1 MSTPL
6 PPRSPHPRAAPEG
19 SSAPVIRIEGVH
31 KAFGDHVVLD
41 GISLDIPTGETTA
54 IIGPSGTGKSVLLKL
69 IVGLLQPDAGRVLC
83 FGTDM
88 GAATERQLYA
98 VRRRFGMLFQD
109 GALFDSM
116 TVGENVAFPLEQHTH
131 LPPDEIRAR
140 VEDKLALVGLPGTWD
155 RSVSSL
161 SGGQRK
167 RVGLARAII
176 AEPEVVL
183 FDEPNS
189 GLDPMTSDQIDE
201 LILEMKRQL
210 GVTFVVISH
219 DIVGTV
225 KVADH
230 IAMLYEGHVVAA
242 DRTARFVRSEVPIV
256 RRFLRRNLAL
266 PTEPGAVAA
275 LPSPG

>member
-1 MSTPL
+1 V
-6 PPRSPHPRAAPEG
+6 
-19 SSAPVIRIEGVH
+19 SSAEQGPAIRIEAVR

-41 GISLDIPTGETTA
+41 GISMDIPTGETTA

-69 IVGLLQPDAGRVLC
+69 IVGLLHPDAGRVLC

-88 GAATERQLYA
+88 GAATERELYA

-116 TVGENVAFPLEQHTH
+116 TVGENIGFPLVQHTR
-131 LPPDEIRAR
+131 LPPAEIRAR
-140 VEDKLALVGLPGTWD
+140 VEDKLALVGLPGTWG
-155 RSVSSL
+155 RSISSL

-176 AEPEVVL
+176 TEPEVVL

-201 LILEMKRQL
+201 LIVEMKRQL

-230 IAMLYEGHVVAA
+230 IAMLFDGHLVAW
-242 DRTARFVRSEVPIV
+242 DRTARFLRTDVPIV
-256 RRFLRRNLAL
+256 RQFLQRNLVL
-266 PTEPGAVAA
+266 PTGPDEVAV